1 MRILLVE
8 DDEYIAK
15 PVAKDIRHQGH
26 IVDVASDGISG
37 WECAQAVEYD
47 LILLDLMLPRLDGIS
62 LCKRLREAGCKTHI
76 LMLTAKDTIADKVL
90 GLDTGADDYLVKPF
104 DLEELAARI
113 RALSRRVVEMQ
124 QTVIM
129 QGLLELNL
137 QSHTIAYD
145 GQPLAL
151 TPKEY
156 VILECFLR
164 NPTQVFTKA
173 NLLDKLWDLDK
184 LSGEETVR
192 THITN
197 IRRKLKAVGGS
208 EDLIQTVY
216 GVGYSFNSKLSKS

>member
-8 DDEYIAK
+8 DDDYIAK
-15 PVAKDIRHQGH
+15 PLAKDMRHQGH
-26 IVDVASDGISG
+26 VVDVANDGISG

-62 LCKRLREAGCKTHI
+62 LCKQLRASGCKTHI
-76 LMLTAKDTIADKVL
+76 LMLTARDTTADKVL

-124 QTVIM
+124 QTAIVR
-129 QGLLELNL
+129 GSLELNL
-137 QSHTIAYD
+137 NTHTIAYD

-164 NPTQVFTKA
+164 NPTQVFTRA
-173 NLLDKLWDLDK
+173 HLLDKLWDLDK

-197 IRRKLKAVGGS
+197 IRRKLKAAGGS
-208 EDLIQTVY
+208 EDLIQTIY
-216 GVGYSFNSKLSKS
+216 GVGYSFNSKC

>member
-15 PVAKDIRHQGH
+15 PVAKDMRHQGH
-26 IVDVASDGISG
+26 VVDIACDGISG
-37 WECAQAVEYD
+37 WECTQAVSYD

-62 LCKRLREAGCKTHI
+62 LCKQLRGAGSTTHI
-76 LMLTAKDTIADKVL
+76 LMLTAKDTIADRVL
-90 GLDTGADDYLVKPF
+90 GLDAGADDYLVKPF

-113 RALSRRVVEMQ
+113 RALSRRALEIRQ
-124 QTVIM
+124 PVIT
-129 QGLLELNL
+129 QGLLALDLNT
-137 QSHTIAYD
+137 HAIAYD
-145 GQPLAL
+145 GQPLGL

-164 NPTQVFTKA
+164 SPAHVFTRA
-173 NLLDKLWDLDK
+173 ALLDKLWDLDK
-184 LSGEETVR
+184 LSGEETIR

-197 IRRKLKAVGGS
+197 IRRKLKAAGGS

-216 GVGYSFNSKLSKS
+216 GVGYSFNSG

>member
-8 DDEYIAK
+8 DDNYIAK
-15 PVAKDIRHQGH
+15 PIAKDMRHQGH
-26 IVDVASDGISG
+26 VVDVANDGISG
-37 WECAQAVEYD
+37 WECAQTVEYD

-62 LCKRLREAGCKTHI
+62 LCKKLRASGCKTHI
-76 LMLTAKDTIADKVL
+76 LMLTAKDTTADKVL
-90 GLDTGADDYLVKPF
+90 GLDSGADDYLVKPF
-104 DLEELAARI
+104 ELEELAARI

-124 QTVIM
+124 QTSIVR
-129 QGLLELNL
+129 GSLELNL
-137 QSHTIAYD
+137 NTHTIAYD

-164 NPTQVFTKA
+164 NPTQVFTRA

-197 IRRKLKAVGGS
+197 IRRKLKAAGGS
-208 EDLIQTVY
+208 EDIIQTMY
-216 GVGYSFNSKLSKS
+216 GVGYSFNSKC

>member
-8 DDEYIAK
+8 DDDYIAK
-15 PVAKDIRHQGH
+15 PLAKDIRHQGH
-26 IVDVASDGISG
+26 VVDIANDGISG
-37 WECAQAVEYD
+37 WEYTQAVEYD

-62 LCKRLREAGCKTHI
+62 LCKQLRASGCKTHI
-76 LMLTAKDTIADKVL
+76 LMLTARDTIPERVL

-113 RALSRRVVEMQ
+113 RALSRRVVDIQ
-124 QTVIM
+124 QTLIV
-129 QGLLELNL
+129 QGSLELNL
-137 QSHTIAYD
+137 NMRTITYN
-145 GQPLAL
+145 GKPLVL

-164 NPTQVFTKA
+164 NPTQVFTRT

-197 IRRKLKAVGGS
+197 IRRKLKAAGGY

-216 GVGYSFNSKLSKS
+216 GVGYSFNSKL

>member
-8 DDEYIAK
+8 DDDYIAK
-15 PVAKDIRHQGH
+15 PLAKDMRYQGH
-26 IVDVASDGISG
+26 VVDTASDGITG
-37 WECAQAVEYD
+37 WEFTQAVEYD
-47 LILLDLMLPRLDGIS
+47 LILLDLMLPRMDGIS
-62 LCKRLREAGCKTHI
+62 LCKKLRASGCKTHI
-76 LMLTAKDTIADKVL
+76 LMLTAKDRIADRVL

-113 RALSRRVVEMQ
+113 RALSRRVADLQ
-124 QTVIM
+124 QTAIAY
-129 QGLLELNL
+129 GLLEINLNT
-137 QSHTIAYD
+137 HTIAYD

-164 NPTQVFTKA
+164 NPTQVFTRA

-197 IRRKLKAVGGS
+197 IRRKLKAAGGS
-208 EDLIQTVY
+208 EDWIQTVY
-216 GVGYSFNSKLSKS
+216 GVGYSFNAK